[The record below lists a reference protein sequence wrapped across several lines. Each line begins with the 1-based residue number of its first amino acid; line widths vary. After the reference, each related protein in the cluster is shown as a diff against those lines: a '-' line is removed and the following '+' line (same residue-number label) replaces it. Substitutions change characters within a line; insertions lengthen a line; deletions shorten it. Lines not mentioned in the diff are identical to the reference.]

1 MRPKLDPHNPRL
13 SGAVATDTPPRA
25 AFSADR
31 LELVSDLE
39 RWHFWFA
46 GRRELVAQL
55 WRRHLGV
62 SPLRVLEV
70 GCGSGR
76 NALMMARAG
85 HRVVGIDLRP
95 ERLREVA
102 MRDER
107 VALLQGDGAELPLRN
122 ASFEVAILLDIL
134 EHADDGK
141 VLDEMRRCLVPGGAL
156 ILTVPAMP
164 WLWSHRDEAA
174 GHLRRYTRKSL
185 TRVVRDAGLE
195 VAETRYYQCLLF
207 PVVAATRLVARK
219 VPSTREME
227 ERPGRLMNAFFTALS
242 MAEARAGSLI
252 RWPWGSTLA
261 MVCRNR

>member
-1 MRPKLDPHNPRL
+1 MHSTLDPDNSLL
-13 SGAVATDTPPRA
+13 SDARPIDALPHVA
-25 AFSADR
+25 FGADR

-85 HRVVGIDLRP
+85 HRVLGIDLRP
-95 ERLREVA
+95 EHLREIG
-102 MRDER
+102 MRDKR
-107 VALLQGDGAELPLRN
+107 LVLLQGDGAQLPLRD
-122 ASFEVAILLDIL
+122 ASFDVAILLDIL
-134 EHADDGK
+134 EHADDAK

-174 GHLRRYTRKSL
+174 GHLRRYTRRSL
-185 TRVVRDAGLE
+185 TEVVRKAGLE

-207 PVVAATRLVARK
+207 PLVAATRLVARR

-227 ERPGRLMNAFFTALS
+227 ERPGRLMNALFTALS
-242 MAEARAGSLI
+242 RTEARLGSLI

-261 MVCRNR
+261 MVCRKQ